1 MYDNADADVRNL
13 CVYRDFGCISNCLQ
27 SPGSSSIFVQIVAF
41 GITLSI
47 FGAVVLY
54 IAQPTKML
62 FGYSEP
68 GIFPEKITKKNEHD
82 IPEKAILF
90 QAILVSLLLA
100 GVAVFPAVETIYNVL
115 ITMTALTSLFPY
127 VLLFAAYIK
136 IKRKKVD
143 KPGLYQMTKIKS
155 GDAFLGIWNW

>member
-100 GVAVFPAVETIYNVL
+100 GVAVFPAVNDY
-115 ITMTALTSLFPY
+115 MY
-127 VLLFAAYIK
+127 
-136 IKRKKVD
+136 
-143 KPGLYQMTKIKS
+143 
-155 GDAFLGIWNW
+155 